1 MKHASV
7 GLVVLLAASVAHA
20 QDGRHTHDG
29 FYVRI
34 QTGAGYT
41 RTSLLGQDFAFRGI
55 SGAFNLEVGGAV
67 ATDFIVYGKVFS
79 TYTSRPTVDMD
90 GETFTGELAGVQGA
104 ALNTLGV
111 GATWYLMPGN
121 LYLTGALSMADIA
134 IALDSQQGGSNVGV
148 GLHLGLGKE
157 WWVSDNWAL
166 GVGAELALSRLP
178 GRSGSASTWGVAS
191 LSTLF
196 SMTYN

>member
-1 MKHASV
+1 MSTLHQKLLLFPA
-7 GLVVLLAASVAHA
+7 VLGLAAGCGGGSAPPPSQEPA
-20 QDGRHTHDG
+20 S
-29 FYVRI
+29 
-34 QTGAGYT
+34 AGQPLAT
-41 RTSLLGQDFAFRGI
+41 C
-55 SGAFNLEVGGAV
+55 EAV
-67 ATDFIVYGKVFS
+67 SQV
-79 TYTSRPTVDMD
+79 VDLQPGSY
-90 GETFTGELAGVQGA
+90 GETFTGELAGVQSAG
-104 ALNTLGV
+104 LNTLGV

-178 GRSGSASTWGVAS
+178 GRSGSSSAWGVAS
-191 LSTLF
+191 LSSLF